1 MRLNKN
7 VNFAVAWKMADSSV
21 RRKSF
26 LFLTFPEK
34 AVQIGDVTG
43 AKRMQYPYLILPKR
57 SMVRIVRSP
66 NGVVIDP
73 TGKLAGRGAY
83 LHDLRSCWEVG
94 MKGAL
99 ASALKAEL
107 TPDERERLM
116 NYAVSLPDKEPIMNE

>member
-1 MRLNKN
+1 MTRKTG
-7 VNFAVAWKMADSSV
+7 K
-21 RRKSF
+21 RRHVPQR
-26 LFLTFPEK
+26 TCVGCRE
-34 AVQIGDVTG
+34 
-43 AKRMQYPYLILPKR
+43 ILPKR